1 MEIIMIYEQVLGLI
15 ERTLNLL
22 VSIPYIEVPI
32 IAVLASIIVETFK
45 PIPLYIIYK
54 YIKNKKLQEITTLV
68 VITIFLYSVGEVLYT
83 RLDSYNI
90 VASYAIVIISI
101 GLYEVRGYK
110 KVLSKLSKWLD
121 YKGAKEC

>member
-32 IAVLASIIVETFK
+32 IAVLASIIVETLK
-45 PIPLYIIYK
+45 PVPLYVIYK
-54 YIKNKKLQEITTLV
+54 YVKNKKLQEVITLV
-68 VITIFLYSVGEVLYT
+68 TITAFLYLVGEILYT

-90 VASYAIVIISI
+90 VASYAIVIMSV
-101 GLYEVRGYK
+101 GLYEVKGYK
-110 KVLSKLSKWLD
+110 KVLNRLSKWLD
-121 YKGAKEC
+121 YKGVKEC